1 MPRRL
6 PLLLL
11 LLPPRLM
18 PSMNHG
24 ALLLLLPTLLLPL
37 MTVVL
42 QILPSLLF
50 RRLTRILLYPTVNCR
65 NYRPTAHMG
74 GPTVSLVR
82 SPRLPILMGHHHPR
96 TIA

>member
-1 MPRRL
+1 MPRHLL
-6 PLLLL
+6 PLL

-18 PSMNHG
+18 SSMNHG
-24 ALLLLLPTLLLPL
+24 ALLLLPILLPL

-50 RRLTRILLYPTVNCR
+50 RHLTRILLYPTVNCR

-82 SPRLPILMGHHHPR
+82 SPRLPMLMDHHHPR

>member
-6 PLLLL
+6 LPLL

-24 ALLLLLPTLLLPL
+24 ALLLLLLPILLLPL

-42 QILPSLLF
+42 QTLPSLLF

-82 SPRLPILMGHHHPR
+82 SPRLPMLMGHHHPQ

>member
-6 PLLLL
+6 LPL

-18 PSMNHG
+18 LSMNHG
-24 ALLLLLPTLLLPL
+24 ALLLLPILLLPL
-37 MTVVL
+37 MIVVL

-65 NYRPTAHMG
+65 NYRLTAHMG

-82 SPRLPILMGHHHPR
+82 SLRLPMLMDHHPR